1 MKRILIIALCLLL
14 ALPTVLPVLA
24 STDEAED
31 GSNIEKSGK
40 VSGKDEVI
48 YGVLSATGEEKEF
61 YIVNRLDVLEEG
73 RIVDYGTYHSL
84 KNLTNMAELA
94 QSGDKVEFTAP
105 EGTFYYQG
113 NLESVQL
120 PWKFSIQYF
129 LDGKEVE
136 PSKLAGETGDLEIR
150 IQTEKSDW
158 EEKSPFYE
166 NYLLQISLELDSD
179 KTRNI
184 VTEDGMLAN
193 AGKNVQV
200 TFTVLPEEEAELTV
214 SADVEDFELSSIDI
228 AAVPQNMALDA
239 PDTDE
244 FTEDIKTLSE
254 ALQELDAGVLEL
266 KNGTEELHRGTSIL
280 REGSLEYRDGITTLN
295 QGSEELVDGS
305 KTIADALKQMND
317 ALQMSEMEDV
327 DLSDL
332 EQVVGGL
339 SELSKALRE
348 MEGGLRSLDEGY
360 HQAYQALD
368 DAMNKVPHTVLDEQE
383 IGALYLSGADQETIE
398 KLLSFY
404 EYALTVKG
412 TYDHVKEAFEAVEGT
427 LPQMA
432 NGLGEMAQGIE
443 EQIQGFSA
451 MIDRFDLSD
460 LTNGIQELQQGLAQ
474 LSTNYNKFHSGL
486 VKYTDGVNQLSDG
499 YSELDSGIAGLEDGT
514 KGLTDGIGELRD
526 GTRKLAN
533 ATEDMPEQVTEEI
546 DNLLNQYD
554 KSDFTPVSFISEKNN
569 DLIRTVQFVL
579 KTEPIEIEEVTE
591 EESKEEESKS
601 FWQRF
606 LDLFRK

>member
-360 HQAYQALD
+360 RQAYQALD

-383 IGALYLSGADQETIE
+383 FGALYLSGADQETIE